1 MSEEICPKCHFLIEH
16 GSIYLD
22 GEPIYPGSRRLDP
35 RPKVRVCLN
44 CRPMK
49 APDDQEDKP
58 SPKGFYRDLYQ
69 WRNALRFQREE
80 DYD

>member
-22 GEPIYPGSRRLDP
+22 GEPIYPGGRGLDP
-35 RPKVRVCLN
+35 TPKTRVCLE
-44 CRPMK
+44 CKPK
-49 APDDQEDKP
+49 SYDQPREDKQAP
-58 SPKGFYRDLYQ
+58 AGFYADLYQ
-69 WRNALRFQREE
+69 WRNELRFQREE